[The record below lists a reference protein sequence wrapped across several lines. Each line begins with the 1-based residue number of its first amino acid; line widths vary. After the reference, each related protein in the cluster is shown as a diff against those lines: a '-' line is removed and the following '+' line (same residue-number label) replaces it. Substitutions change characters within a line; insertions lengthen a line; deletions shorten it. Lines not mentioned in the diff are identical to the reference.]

1 MTQARLLYSSENGD
15 CWYLVREPASELV
28 RVRHE
33 PNVASGGQVS
43 EVEIAEFRLR
53 GGRGPERTELLRLIG
68 TLVERQVAA
77 CAHGIDQRPA
87 TCETERVA
95 GIHDQKVWFTAP

>member
-15 CWYLVREPASELV
+15 RWYLVREPASERV

-43 EVEIAEFRLR
+43 ELEVADFLLR

-68 TLVERQVAA
+68 MLIE
-77 CAHGIDQRPA
+77 
-87 TCETERVA
+87 
-95 GIHDQKVWFTAP
+95 